1 MLAGWWWYWRRRW
14 PCWGVGLGSWSVKMT
29 ETHTISYDTCWDVL
43 GCTGIWFF
51 HHVFNH
57 FLVWCCFY
65 FFGLLWA
72 VLWNQLSTSFNQRG
86 LRPLTLC
93 SGGILFCD
101 LHLNS
106 WFFFFQKQHILLK
119 INSWVGCFISFLKW
133 SHFFGI
139 FVHVQGCSLRIPW
152 AWQFSGLILDTDVS
166 RCIQMAFDYR
176 CDRLNNKRYSRRSKD
191 FK

>member
-1 MLAGWWWYWRRRW
+1 MTPVYEVEILSHVTSCYPYMLAGWWWYWRRRW

-72 VLWNQLSTSFNQRG
+72 VLWSQLSTSFNQRG
-86 LRPLTLC
+86 LWPLTLC
-93 SGGILFCD
+93 SGGIFIWD
-101 LHLNS
+101 FHLNS
-106 WFFFFQKQHILLK
+106 WLFLPKTTYFADHQWLGWMLHFLFEMVAFFL
-119 INSWVGCFISFLKW
+119 GYSFM
-133 SHFFGI
+133 F
-139 FVHVQGCSLRIPW
+139 R
-152 AWQFSGLILDTDVS
+152 DVV
-166 RCIQMAFDYR
+166 
-176 CDRLNNKRYSRRSKD
+176 
-191 FK
+191 